1 MIIIF
6 FLETMSQEWFLH
18 FLIGEKQPKEKE
30 YFVTQEKLHEMQIS
44 TPIKSHWNTAPPI
57 HLCSV

>member
-1 MIIIF
+1 
-6 FLETMSQEWFLH
+6 MSQEWFLH
-18 FLIGEKQPKEKE
+18 FLIGEKQPKENK